1 MFLEFRLKVRDFF
14 KKHRN
19 KIVIIAII
27 WIVIIIIN
35 YFLGKTNIQVS
46 SKDTYTPHEVL
57 LKSDFNVPKDLQNP
71 IEDLIDD
78 YINKCNNK
86 DYAGA
91 YELLDEDCKKYVFDD
106 SLDNFTEYA
115 SGIFNTTQKRY
126 SIQNY
131 SNYGKYYI
139 YNVKIID
146 NIIETGLT
154 GQEYAYYEE
163 KMGISQSGNTL
174 KLNVNDFMGHTEL
187 KKVGEDDNIKI
198 RVETRDEFYEFEIYT
213 IKITNKTD
221 KQLVLFDGIVADELK
236 LGTDTDERN
245 PIKVN
250 DTIELIPQETKT
262 FEVTFAKYYDE
273 KQKAD
278 TISFNKIRI
287 MNENYTGE
295 EESEEEEIA
304 KAEKVYGMSITIQ

>member
-19 KIVIIAII
+19 KIIIIVIVWIA
-27 WIVIIIIN
+27 IIIIN
-35 YFLGKTNIQVS
+35 YFLGKKKVETPE
-46 SKDTYTPHEVL
+46 KTTYTPHEVL
-57 LKSDFNVPKDLQNP
+57 LKSDFNVPQELQNP

-86 DYAGA
+86 DYSGA
-91 YELLDEDCKKYVFDD
+91 YELLDEDCKRYVFDD

-115 SGIFNTTQKRY
+115 SGIFNTKKRY
-126 SIQNY
+126 SIQDY

-163 KMGISQSGNTL
+163 KVAISQKGNTL

-187 KKVGEDDNIKI
+187 KNVGEDDNIKI
-198 RVETRDEFYEFEIYT
+198 RIETRDEFYGFEIYT

-221 KQLVLFDGIVADELK
+221 KQIVLFDNIASDELK
-236 LGTDTDERN
+236 LAIDTDERN
-245 PIKVN
+245 PIRIN
-250 DTIELIPQETKT
+250 STIELIPEETKT
-262 FEVTFAKYYDE
+262 FTVTFAKYYDE

-304 KAEKVYGMSITIQ
+304 KAEKVYGISISIQ